1 MTDSTEIRLV
11 KIDTGNFRDIVML
24 EVKEEQ
30 KNFVAHNAYSLAEA
44 YANLV
49 RGRFVQP
56 FGIYAGDVP
65 VGFLMIGYFRKEDA
79 RPEEQEE
86 GVETMD
92 FEYGNY
98 LFWRFMIDREH
109 QGRGYGRKAMQLALD
124 YIRTYPA
131 GPAEYCWLSYEPE
144 NGAARELYRSFGFV
158 EYERLPQ
165 GWDEIPALLKL

>member
-1 MTDSTEIRLV
+1 MTESTEIRLV

-44 YANLV
+44 YANLA

-79 RPEEQEE
+79 RPEEREE

-98 LFWRFMIDREH
+98 LFWRFMIDKEH

-124 YIRTYPA
+124 YIRTFPA
-131 GPAEYCWLSYEPE
+131 GPAEYCWLSYEPKNE
-144 NGAARELYRSFGFV
+144 AAKELYRSFGFV
-158 EYERLPQ
+158 ENERLPQ

>member
-11 KIDTGNFRDIVML
+11 KIDTGNFRDIVLL
-24 EVKEEQ
+24 EVKEDQ
-30 KNFVAHNAYSLAEA
+30 KDFVASNAYSLAEA

-49 RGRFVQP
+49 RGRFVQ
-56 FGIYAGDVP
+56 IYAGDVP
-65 VGFLMIGYFRKEDA
+65 VGFLMIGYFRKEEA

-98 LFWRFMIDREH
+98 LFWRFMIDRGH

-144 NGAARELYRSFGFV
+144 NEIARQLYRSFGFV
-158 EYERLPQ
+158 EYDRLPQ

>member
-1 MTDSTEIRLV
+1 VTDSTEIRLV

-44 YANLV
+44 YANLA

-79 RPEEQEE
+79 RPEEREE
-86 GVETMD
+86 DVETMD

-124 YIRTYPA
+124 YIRTNPA

-144 NGAARELYRSFGFV
+144 NETANKLYHSFRFEDRPEQCEEG
-158 EYERLPQ
+158 EEM
-165 GWDEIPALLKL
+165 PAVLKL

>member
-44 YANLV
+44 YANLA

-79 RPEEQEE
+79 RPEEREE

-98 LFWRFMIDREH
+98 LFWRFMIDTEH

-124 YIRTYPA
+124 YIRTNPA

-144 NGAARELYRSFGFV
+144 NEAAKELYRSFGFV